1 VGNDYIINKTGGE
14 ILQMTRR
21 EICLKVAELNKMI
34 KQETNPLIKERL
46 IIRRDKLK
54 NKLLLTEFDYGI
66 EDLIESMEV
75 ERDYLDRES
84 AIEKIERDYNG
95 SNNYNINKGE
105 DIDE

>member
-1 VGNDYIINKTGGE
+1 
-14 ILQMTRR
+14 MTRR

-34 KQETNPLIKERL
+34 KEEVNPRVKERL
-46 IIRRDKLK
+46 IKRRDKLR
-54 NKLLLTEFDYGI
+54 NNLLLTEFDYGI
-66 EDLIESMEV
+66 EDLVESMEV
-75 ERDYLDRES
+75 ERDYFDRES